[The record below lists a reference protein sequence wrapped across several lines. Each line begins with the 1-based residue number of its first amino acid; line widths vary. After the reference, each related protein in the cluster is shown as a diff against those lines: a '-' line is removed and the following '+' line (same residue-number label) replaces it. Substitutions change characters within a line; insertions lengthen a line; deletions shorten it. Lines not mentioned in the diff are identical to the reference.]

1 MSYQESTF
9 GDMEIQP
16 RLERESQFTKEVH
29 RIVQRG
35 GRCLVPMFA
44 LGRAQELLL
53 ILGKMAVSMP
63 LGWLCCCERWADV
76 LTVWSARV
84 APAVCGMPSLPVLDE
99 YWQQHPELHTVPIYY
114 ASALAKRCMA
124 VFQTFTNMMNS
135 RIQQQMKTSN
145 PFKFQYISNLRV
157 RSWSG

>member
-1 MSYQESTF
+1 MWPLLSVVYQPS
-9 GDMEIQP
+9 
-16 RLERESQFTKEVH
+16 R
-29 RIVQRG
+29 
-35 GRCLVPMFA
+35 
-44 LGRAQELLL
+44 
-53 ILGKMAVSMP
+53 
-63 LGWLCCCERWADV
+63 GWLA
-76 LTVWSARV
+76 
-84 APAVCGMPSLPVLDE
+84 VLDE

>member
-76 LTVWSARV
+76 LTV
-84 APAVCGMPSLPVLDE
+84 
-99 YWQQHPELHTVPIYY
+99 
-114 ASALAKRCMA
+114 
-124 VFQTFTNMMNS
+124 
-135 RIQQQMKTSN
+135 
-145 PFKFQYISNLRV
+145 
-157 RSWSG
+157 